1 MNKNVVSIVL
11 ALVVGVLAGWFLFGN
26 NGTTLLSSKTASDPQ
41 EHSDKKV
48 EQLIH
53 EIKKI

>member
-1 MNKNVVSIVL
+1 MIKNSVYVIL
-11 ALVVGVLAGWFLFGN
+11 AVAAGILLGWFLFGK
-26 NGTTLLSSKTASDPQ
+26 NGTTLLSSKTASDSQ
-41 EHSDKKV
+41 EHSDYKV